1 LARLR
6 PLTKVNT
13 NSWKKNKQTQNVK
26 RKTTATVAVD
36 AKTKYVI
43 VIFIIFKQEVIKE
56 EAKS

>member
-1 LARLR
+1 LEE
-6 PLTKVNT
+6 
-13 NSWKKNKQTQNVK
+13 KQANAK

-43 VIFIIFKQEVIKE
+43 VIFIMFKQEIIKE